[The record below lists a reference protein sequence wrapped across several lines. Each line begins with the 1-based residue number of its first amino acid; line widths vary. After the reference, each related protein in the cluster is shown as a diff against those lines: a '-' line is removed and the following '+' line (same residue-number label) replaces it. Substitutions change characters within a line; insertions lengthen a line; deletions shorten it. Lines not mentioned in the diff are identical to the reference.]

1 MEKKHQKHA
10 EGAGKVKED
19 TEKIREDQI
28 TISKE
33 EYETLKRHSSE
44 KEHFYDKYLR
54 AHAEFENAL
63 KRLQKEREAF
73 LMYANEG
80 LIMDFL
86 PIVDSLEIAE
96 RHVKEA
102 KDFDAVRQGV
112 DMIHRQ
118 IQRFLKELGVERVQS
133 AGEKFDPNVHEVI
146 EVVEEDSGEDDT
158 IIEELKPGYKLN
170 GKLLRPASVKV
181 VRKKEE
187 EKKD

>member
-1 MEKKHQKHA
+1 MGKKHQKHE
-10 EGAGKVKED
+10 EGADKVRRDAGKACED
-19 TEKIREDQI
+19 KI

-73 LMYANEG
+73 VKYANEG
-80 LIMDFL
+80 LIVDFL
-86 PIVDSLEIAE
+86 PIVDSLEMAE
-96 RHVKEA
+96 RHIKEA
-102 KDFDAVRQGV
+102 RDFDAVRQGV
-112 DMIHRQ
+112 DMIHGQ
-118 IQRFLKELGVERVQS
+118 IQRFLRELGVERVKS
-133 AGEKFDPNVHEVI
+133 VGEKFDPNVHDVI
-146 EVVEEDSGEDDT
+146 EAATEDGGEDDT
-158 IIEELKPGYKLN
+158 VVEELKPGYKLN

-187 EKKD
+187 